1 MKLWTKFR
9 KRLRKHY
16 WNWYNSKRSK
26 PHQKPIPTENEL
38 WLEYYADYLHIW
50 PFREL
55 CTRLETN
62 TVRGLT
68 EDAARMKLARNGQN
82 ALPIK
87 TKHVPYIL
95 KLARH
100 CFSIY
105 GVLLLLSAI
114 ACFILFIWL
123 KKNSTDGCFEYL
135 ATSCILFITFVLYGY
150 LKKLQEIDNEPLV
163 TAFEDLVPRYCTVI
177 RDGEKEIILTEKVVM
192 GDIVPISYGQRLPA
206 DLRFF
211 NCFGLEVNNVALT
224 GYTDP
229 FQIIPL
235 SIDGRQSRYSTQIY

>member
-26 PHQKPIPTENEL
+26 PNQRPIPTENEL

-55 CTRLETN
+55 CSRLETN

-68 EDAARMKLARNGQN
+68 DDAARMKLARNGQN

-87 TKHVPYIL
+87 TKHTPYIL

-135 ATSCILFITFVLYGY
+135 ATSCILFFTFVLYGY
-150 LKKLQEIDNEPLV
+150 LQKLQEIDTEPLV